1 MKDHTVNCEV
11 RILGTRN
18 CTCGAVEENFP
29 TTTTNKSTDVSTL
42 VPRPDSK
49 VAEPAKLKSAPKGDV
64 VAEFIN
70 DDVLQI
76 TSKKAPKVVIVNGQV
91 FTLLNKA

>member
-18 CTCGAVEENFP
+18 CTCGAVEEDFP
-29 TTTTNKSTDVSTL
+29 TSTTNKSTDVTTL
-42 VPRPDSK
+42 VPRPAAPEPKAAKASK
-49 VAEPAKLKSAPKGDV
+49 AVKADLTADFV
-64 VAEFIN
+64 N

-76 TSKKAPKVVIVNGQV
+76 TSKKSPKVVIVNGQV
-91 FTLLNKA
+91 FTLLSK